1 MFTVDDDDYT
11 ALRTPLFDVHLYY
24 VSEQNKHSKMS
35 DKETRRAELEKKKLK
50 LQQLKEEKERRNREK
65 QLGQSENKENKD
77 KKELEDVNDIL
88 LSVGL
93 DPSLSNNISI
103 LIIFSL
109 IIVI

>member
-1 MFTVDDDDYT
+1 MLIVNDAT
-11 ALRTPLFDVHLYY
+11 AWRTPLLCI
-24 VSEQNKHSKMS
+24 SEQNKHSKMS

-93 DPSLSNNISI
+93 DPSLSNNMNI

-109 IIVI
+109 MIVI